1 MDVTA
6 YIGSDGAIYLRG
18 RRPALLDGEDGRPLG
33 EAPLVRVG
41 PGEEFEGRTF
51 EEWRALLEADIARK
65 VARWH
70 SLSRK
75 RGRARRACRSNV
87 WTGKPRSRTA
97 APRTAAP

>member
-18 RRPALLDGEDGRPLG
+18 RPALLDGEDGRPLG

-41 PGEEFEGRTF
+41 PGEALEGRTF
-51 EEWRALLEADIARK
+51 EEWRALLEVYIARE

-75 RGRARRACRSNV
+75 RGRARRV
-87 WTGKPRSRTA
+87 GHGRT
-97 APRTAAP
+97 